1 VDTEVFTIVRQLF
14 RANWKPGMTVRLL
27 GVHTSGFE
35 GDPQMQLL
43 PDEQTNR
50 MKTALETADKL
61 RERFGEGVVSLAT
74 GMKSKFRERTH
85 DNPASLPGRKK
96 SES

>member
-1 VDTEVFTIVRQLF
+1 
-14 RANWKPGMTVRLL
+14 
-27 GVHTSGFE
+27 
-35 GDPQMQLL
+35 
-43 PDEQTNR
+43 